1 MMWVVIS
8 HVYSFYLSSG
18 IMNMPDYAYPT
29 QKPFILIIIMGLI
42 AVDIFFALGGF
53 FLAFVILR

>member
-1 MMWVVIS
+1 MT
-8 HVYSFYLSSG
+8 
-18 IMNMPDYAYPT
+18 DYTYPA
-29 QKPFILIIIMGLI
+29 QKPFLLIVIMGLI

>member
-1 MMWVVIS
+1 MMWVAFG
-8 HVYSFYLSSG
+8 HVFSFFLAGG
-18 IMNMPDYAYPT
+18 IENMPNYTYPT
-29 QKPFILIIIMGLI
+29 QKPFLLLVIMGLI